1 MIIDYDGSQ
10 TISRVFILI
19 AQVYSVRLSVTIHH
33 DESKLRDAFAYSS
46 GCCCCLYVRETFL
59 YWNMPSSS
67 SLQHAAKGGRFET
80 CFAKGLDLS
89 ELQSSTSSA
98 SLPPRTSHAAQ
109 LLHIKQREQ
118 QEAQKQVQQDE
129 CLQRVV
135 QERVQEFQDHR
146 RGDTDKKSAEPL
158 KAPHPRSRHQL
169 SSSPSFFAKKS
180 VSSREL
186 PGNGVVF
193 NTVVV
198 GMHQGDVNVKEAKSR
213 KLRPAKKSR
222 KLKYRR
228 R

>member
-1 MIIDYDGSQ
+1 M
-10 TISRVFILI
+10 V
-19 AQVYSVRLSVTIHH
+19 VVVVVV
-33 DESKLRDAFAYSS
+33 
-46 GCCCCLYVRETFL
+46 CVRETFL
-59 YWNMPSSS
+59 HWNMPSSS
-67 SLQHAAKGGRFET
+67 SLQNAAKGGRFET
-80 CFAKGLDLS
+80 CFASGLDLS
-89 ELQSSTSSA
+89 ELQSSTSS
-98 SLPPRTSHAAQ
+98 LTPRTSHAAQ

-118 QEAQKQVQQDE
+118 LEAQKQVQQDE
-129 CLQRVV
+129 CLLRVV
-135 QERVQEFQDHR
+135 QERVQEFEDHR

-180 VSSREL
+180 VSSRER